1 MEKWII
7 ILLGVAVLVAVFLS
21 PFASTKPDGL
31 ERVAEDK
38 GFLERGE
45 GPQVVDSPIADYVL
59 PGIKNERLAT
69 SIAGLVGVIIVA
81 ALGFGLGAILKKKE
95 KIQ

>member
-7 ILLGVAVLVAVFLS
+7 ILLGVAVLAAVFLS

-45 GPQVVDSPIADYVL
+45 GSQVVNSPIPDYAV
-59 PGIKNERLAT
+59 PGIKNEKLAT
-69 SIAGLVGVIIVA
+69 AIAGLVGVIIVA
-81 ALGFGLGAILKKKE
+81 ALGFALGAILKRKE

>member
-7 ILLGVAVLVAVFLS
+7 ILLGVAVLAAIFLS

-38 GFLERGE
+38 GFLEKGE
-45 GPQVVDSPIADYVL
+45 GPQVVNSPIPDYTL
-59 PGIKNERLAT
+59 PGIKNEKLST

-81 ALGFGLGAILKKKE
+81 LLGFGLGAILKKKE

>member
-1 MEKWII
+1 MEKWIL
-7 ILLGVAVLVAVFLS
+7 ILLGVAVLAAVFLS

-45 GPQVVDSPIADYVL
+45 GPQAVNSPIPDYVV
-59 PGIKNERLAT
+59 PGISNEKLAT
-69 SIAGLVGVIIVA
+69 SLAGLVGVIIVG
-81 ALGFGLGAILKKKE
+81 ALGFGLGTVLKRKGRV
-95 KIQ
+95 Q

>member
-7 ILLGVAVLVAVFLS
+7 ILLGVAVLAAVFLS

-38 GFLERGE
+38 GFLGRGE
-45 GPQVVDSPIADYVL
+45 GPQVVNSPIPDYAV
-59 PGIKNERLAT
+59 PGIKNEKLAT
-69 SIAGLVGVIIVA
+69 AIAGLVGVIIVA
-81 ALGFGLGAILKKKE
+81 ALGFGLGAILKRKE
-95 KIQ
+95 KVQ

>member
-1 MEKWII
+1 MEKWVL
-7 ILLGVAVLVAVFLS
+7 ILLGVALLAAVFFS

-45 GPQVVDSPIADYVL
+45 GPQAVKAPIRDYIL

-69 SIAGLVGVIIVA
+69 SIAGLVGVIIVG
-81 ALGFGLGAILKKKE
+81 ALGFGLGIILKRKGKV
-95 KIQ
+95 Q

>member
-7 ILLGVAVLVAVFLS
+7 ILLGVAVLAAVFLS

-38 GFLERGE
+38 GFLGRGE
-45 GPQVVDSPIADYVL
+45 GTQVVNSPIPDYAV
-59 PGIKNERLAT
+59 PGIKNEKLAT

-81 ALGFGLGAILKKKE
+81 VLGFGLGAILKRKE

>member
-1 MEKWII
+1 MEKWILV
-7 ILLGVAVLVAVFLS
+7 LLGVAVLAAVFLS

-45 GPQVVDSPIADYVL
+45 GPQAVNSPIADYVV
-59 PGIKNERLAT
+59 PGISNEKLAT
-69 SIAGLVGVIIVA
+69 SLAGLVGVIIVG
-81 ALGFGLGAILKKKE
+81 ALGFGLGTVLKRKGRV
-95 KIQ
+95 Q

>member
-1 MEKWII
+1 MEKWIL
-7 ILLGVAVLVAVFLS
+7 ILLGVAVLAAVFFS

-45 GPQVVDSPIADYVL
+45 GPQAINSPIPNYVL
-59 PGIKNERLAT
+59 PGIKNEKLAT
-69 SIAGLVGVIIVA
+69 SLAGLVGVIIVG
-81 ALGFGLGAILKKKE
+81 ALGFVLGATLKKKE
-95 KIQ
+95 KIH

>member
-1 MEKWII
+1 MKKWVLT
-7 ILLGVAVLVAVFLS
+7 LLGVAVLAAVFLS
-21 PFASTKPDGL
+21 PFASTKPEGL
-31 ERVAEDK
+31 ERVAKDK

-45 GPQVVDSPIADYVL
+45 GRQAIKSPIAGYIV

-81 ALGFGLGAILKKKE
+81 GLGFGLGTVLKRKGRV
-95 KIQ
+95 Q

>member
-1 MEKWII
+1 MEKWIL
-7 ILLGVAVLVAVFLS
+7 ILLGVAVLAAVFFS

-45 GPQVVDSPIADYVL
+45 GPQAINSPIPDYVM
-59 PGIKNERLAT
+59 PGIKNEKLAT
-69 SIAGLVGVIIVA
+69 SLAGLVGMIIVGV
-81 ALGFGLGAILKKKE
+81 LIFGVGTILKRKGKV
-95 KIQ
+95 Q

>member
-1 MEKWII
+1 MEKWIL
-7 ILLGVAVLVAVFLS
+7 ILLGVAVLAAVFLS

-38 GFLERGE
+38 GFLGRGE
-45 GPQVVDSPIADYVL
+45 GPQVVDSPIPDYVL
-59 PGIKNERLAT
+59 PGIKNERLAK

-81 ALGFGLGAILKKKE
+81 ALGFGLGAILKRKGKV
-95 KIQ
+95 Q